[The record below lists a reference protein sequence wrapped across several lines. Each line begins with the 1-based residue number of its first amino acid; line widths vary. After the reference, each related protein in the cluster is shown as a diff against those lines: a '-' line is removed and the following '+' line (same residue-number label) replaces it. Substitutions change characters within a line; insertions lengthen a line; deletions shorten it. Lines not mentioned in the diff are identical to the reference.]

1 MRSFDTITSAVEQL
15 QHEGFQSSFEIKFD
29 TLMDLSDTRRYHTT
43 DFEVSELLQFETQA
57 KKVLTT
63 RVYAIETKDK
73 RKGILID
80 DDADKHDPVSIE
92 MVEKLQLPNRSKKP
106 RNND

>member
-1 MRSFDTITSAVEQL
+1 MRSFDTITNAVEQL
-15 QHEGFQSSFEIKFD
+15 QQEGFQTSFEIRFD
-29 TLMDLSDTRRYHTT
+29 TLIDLADSRKFHTP
-43 DFEVSELLQFETQA
+43 DFEVAELLQFETQA
-57 KKVLTT
+57 RKVLTT
-63 RVYAIETKDK
+63 RIYAIETKDN